1 MSDQQH
7 SDGPR
12 GAPPPTALGAAT
24 TEPARINCEPS
35 NGGRG
40 LRLGS
45 SGGASTSSSTS
56 SRSDRPSAS
65 PSGRVGGG
73 RSSRSESTPTY
84 SGGEEELRRPISSH
98 FSEFREKSVSF
109 RRRGLK
115 GEPPVR
121 VDAEERHKAQS
132 TQKSSHSFTPGVGA
146 MHTHVRSTHASRHDL
161 TGEEQRDHIR
171 KYDVLARR
179 YADGGGRRR
188 SGGGTAWWGHFRP

>member
-12 GAPPPTALGAAT
+12 GAPLPTSLGAAT

-35 NGGRG
+35 T
-40 LRLGS
+40 
-45 SGGASTSSSTS
+45 GASTSSSTS
-56 SRSDRPSAS
+56 SRSLPFDVP
-65 PSGRVGGG
+65 VGGG
-73 RSSRSESTPTY
+73 RSSRSESTPTSPY
-84 SGGEEELRRPISSH
+84 AGGEEEQRRPISSH
-98 FSEFREKSVSF
+98 FSEFREKSASF

-132 TQKSSHSFTPGVGA
+132 IQKSSHSFTPGVGA

-179 YADGGGRRR
+179 YVDGEGDGVV
-188 SGGGTAWWGHFRP
+188 GGTWWWDTSAPVGGMLRHSRPYP